1 MINGDEF
8 QQLELEINSLGVE
21 AIASTRVAELLTT
34 IKTLDVQLLIA
45 QNALE
50 LSLTNIGNVVPDI
63 AQKVMSMCGR
73 TDQKTKKKVA
83 ELAAGL
89 VSQCD
94 DSVQTY
100 LAKAMMDALSLLG
113 VDLGDLTGEAT
124 EESNDEWTPHN
135 HD

>member
-1 MINGDEF
+1 MISGEEF
-8 QQLELEINSLGVE
+8 QALEERVAAGVE
-21 AIASTRVAELLTT
+21 LTIEHAKTLLDTVRA
-34 IKTLDVQLLIA
+34 LDVQLLIA

-50 LSLTNIGNVVPDI
+50 LSLANTSNVVPDI

-100 LAKAMMDALSLLG
+100 LAKAMIDALSLLG
-113 VDLGDLTGEAT
+113 VDLGDLTEEAT